1 MKKFRL
7 IACALLALV
16 LALSASASAAQRSY
30 YYQDYTNL
38 LGSME
43 IVNVQSYTSMRD
55 RPTTYAN
62 KVCRV
67 PAGAVVT
74 NCYYYDD
81 KYTYCEYGGYEGY
94 IANSNLSFI
103 GGPVGYEYPD
113 EYYMGNYQI
122 VNCQSY
128 AVLRTYPD
136 TSSKAVAR
144 VPLGEIVTNV
154 FYQDDRFCY
163 CVYGDMDGYILVDNL
178 SWVSGGNYQNNQSSA
193 GSGYDYG
200 YNYGSS
206 YDYGSGYQASD
217 RIGTAVIVNCL
228 SYASLRQLPDTRS
241 ARLARVPLGATV
253 YNAYIVDDRFAYCEY
268 GGYAGY
274 ILLDNLGW

>member
-1 MKKFRL
+1 MRKLRTA
-7 IACALLALV
+7 ICALLALM
-16 LALSASASAAQRSY
+16 LALGASACAAQAY
-30 YYQDYTNL
+30 YAQDYSNL

-43 IVNVQSYTSMRD
+43 IVNVKTYTSMRD

-62 KVCRV
+62 KVCQV

-81 KYTYCEYGGYEGY
+81 TYTYCEYGDMAGY

-103 GGPVGYEYPD
+103 AGPVGYEYPD
-113 EYYMGNYQI
+113 EYYMGNFQI

-136 TSSKAVAR
+136 TSSQALAR
-144 VPLGEIVTNV
+144 IPLGDIVTNV
-154 FYQDDRFCY
+154 YYQDDRFCY
-163 CVYGDMDGYILVDNL
+163 CVYGDMDGYILADNL
-178 SWVSGGNYQNNQSSA
+178 AWLSGGSYGQTDGGYASS
-193 GSGYDYG
+193 DY
-200 YNYGSS
+200 
-206 YDYGSGYQASD
+206 
-217 RIGTAVIVNCL
+217 IGTAVIVNCL

-241 ARLARVPLGATV
+241 ARLARVPLGAAV

-268 GGYAGY
+268 DGLAGY